1 MKRILDATKLNRY
14 LDKYNIENLFDKK
27 IIEFAELQTYEKGE
41 VIMKADTKLEYYY
54 ILVEG
59 QIKISYL
66 FENGKSMLLKFY
78 RDFITIGDIELLKD
92 KPIRCNVE
100 AMDEIYLIAIPVDII
115 RKRYMD
121 NVNFL
126 HHLIDSLS
134 EKLDATINNTSYNYI
149 YPLTNRLASYLL
161 EHITNENYIQ
171 LTSSYKEI
179 AEFLGTTYRH
189 LGRTFK
195 ELEEKSIIKVDK
207 KTVYILDEIRLKE
220 LSKNSFIRTF

>member
-1 MKRILDATKLNRY
+1 MKRIVDNTKLNIY
-14 LDKYNIENLFDKK
+14 FNKYSIENLFDKN

-41 VIMKADTKLEYYY
+41 LILKADSRLENYY

-59 QIKISYL
+59 QIKIAYL

-78 RDFITIGDIELLKD
+78 KDFITIGDMELLRD

-100 AMDEIYLIAIPVDII
+100 AVEEVSIIAIPLSII
-115 RKRYMD
+115 RSNYIA

-126 HHLIDSLS
+126 HHLVDSLS

-149 YPLTNRLASYLL
+149 YPLPNRLASYLVD
-161 EHITNENYIQ
+161 HIADKDYIK
-171 LTSSYKEI
+171 LTASFKEI

-220 LSKNSFIRTF
+220 LSKNSFIRTL